1 MSPFPNQTLQ
11 CCFTAAYLNAGL
23 TPPLSE
29 RKTCSR
35 FVNMSLLTF
44 GWNTVETENDAASL
58 SYRNGAAPGVRSV
71 SAIQNPASWFRGS
84 SRMASDPLCQEN
96 IE

>member
-11 CCFTAAYLNAGL
+11 CCFTFAYGNAGL

-44 GWNTVETENDAASL
+44 GWNTVETENDDASL
-58 SYRNGAAPGVRSV
+58 SYRNGAAPGVFNV
-71 SAIQNPASWFRGS
+71 SAIQNPASWLRGS
-84 SRMASDPLCQEN
+84 SSAASEPFCHEYM
-96 IE
+96 E